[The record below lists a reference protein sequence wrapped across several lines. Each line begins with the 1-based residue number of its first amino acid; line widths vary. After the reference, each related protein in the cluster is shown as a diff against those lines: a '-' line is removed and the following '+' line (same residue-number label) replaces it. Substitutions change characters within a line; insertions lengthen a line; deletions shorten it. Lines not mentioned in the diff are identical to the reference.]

1 MAQSLAKILVHI
13 VFSTKGRK
21 PFICSEIREELHAY
35 LAGVLRNHDSPA
47 LLVNSVDDHVHILC
61 RLSKNH
67 ALETIVE
74 ELKKSSSK
82 WIKTKDESFR
92 GFYWQS
98 GYGAFSVSPS
108 KVDSV
113 KSYIASQPEHHRKMT
128 FQEEFRK
135 ILQKHGLE
143 YDERY
148 VWD

>member
-13 VFSTKGRK
+13 VFSTKGRQR
-21 PFICSEIREELHAY
+21 FICEEIREELHAY
-35 LAGVLRNHDSPA
+35 LVGVLRNHDSPA

-67 ALETIVE
+67 AVRTIVE
-74 ELKKSSSK
+74 EVKKASSK
-82 WIKTKDESFR
+82 WIKTKGEAFR
-92 GFYWQS
+92 EFYWQS

-113 KSYIASQPEHHRKMT
+113 KPYIADQKEHHRRMT
-128 FQEEFRK
+128 FEEEFRK
-135 ILQKHGLE
+135 ILQKHGIE